1 MPGGYD
7 KGILFVLHVKGND
20 TDKGKTI
27 TFKARNG
34 VTGVEYTLTLDEGG
48 APVTYDGKTKNG
60 ELNPLKLNFTPVTA
74 LSLPESITVGKG
86 KTVDLTKLITVTP
99 AGAALPSNLEWDFAN
114 SAKYIKVE
122 NNILTG
128 LNIIKGAYLG
138 LRAGDLG
145 AYTTVIVNN
154 PVTAINIKSDHTA
167 ITVNKG
173 DDKTL
178 TDFLNNA
185 YTLTPADG
193 EGQVTWA
200 IADTKIV
207 QDLAPTAY
215 GYRPIAA
222 GTTTLTARIM
232 DSDGK
237 VRISA
242 NQKVTVTVV
251 VPLESISFNFNHN
264 LFECNVG
271 DDLTDYLNSILA
283 FSPGDATN
291 RKVTWSVNAGDAVSI
306 QNGRIMAVK
315 AGTASIRVSS
325 VENTKIVADL
335 RITVHNPA
343 TDVQFTNN
351 TVYTNYFGSAKDIS
365 KLLTDNIKFLPVGFE
380 SISNLTVTSSR
391 PNDVVSLGQT
401 DFSNGK
407 LTLTAQ
413 AIGVMREIAFAS
425 SIGPLI
431 CCIKLPPSKYS
442 MTK

>member
-1 MPGGYD
+1 MKKLFFLTLILLLDTIAALAQDRWTVDVNKYTGETVIYTKLVPTDRTNFSEKFYEVAAFIDGEARDVGMPGGYD

-34 VTGVEYTLTLDEGG
+34 VTGVEYNLTLDEGV

-251 VPLESISFNFNHN
+251 VPLESISF
-264 LFECNVG
+264 
-271 DDLTDYLNSILA
+271 
-283 FSPGDATN
+283 
-291 RKVTWSVNAGDAVSI
+291 
-306 QNGRIMAVK
+306 
-315 AGTASIRVSS
+315 
-325 VENTKIVADL
+325 
-335 RITVHNPA
+335 
-343 TDVQFTNN
+343 
-351 TVYTNYFGSAKDIS
+351 
-365 KLLTDNIKFLPVGFE
+365 PV
-380 SISNLTVTSSR
+380 
-391 PNDVVSLGQT
+391 
-401 DFSNGK
+401 
-407 LTLTAQ
+407 
-413 AIGVMREIAFAS
+413 
-425 SIGPLI
+425 
-431 CCIKLPPSKYS
+431 
-442 MTK
+442 